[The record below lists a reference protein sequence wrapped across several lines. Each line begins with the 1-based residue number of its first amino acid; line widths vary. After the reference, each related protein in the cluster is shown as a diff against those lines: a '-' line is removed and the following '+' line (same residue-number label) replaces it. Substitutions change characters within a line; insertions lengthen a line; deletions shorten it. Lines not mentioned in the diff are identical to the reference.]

1 MLDEEKCAEVDKL
14 ELDDGRRVFCS
25 RVVREAGNPAWT
37 PKVGDKEEDSN
48 KF

>member
-14 ELDDGRRVFCS
+14 ELDGGRRVICG